1 MFVHPQY
8 DRFSRKF
15 DIAVWAMTE
24 KVWFTDFVK
33 PLCLP
38 VDGYP
43 VHSSYS
49 VCVAAGW
56 TKLDSGKID

>member
-1 MFVHPQY
+1 
-8 DRFSRKF
+8 
-15 DIAVWAMTE
+15 MTE